1 MSNEFEG
8 RTNKLASANTVDLTI
23 LLDKLAEHYYSKEL
37 ILFENGQDLPQQDDQ
52 ALVELFTKLTD
63 YYSFGEGKDLNPYSD
78 KLWMVYDLLADAF
91 NPKAHKSNKD
101 QEEEKDKNTE
111 TIYTKSDEEIKRLYD
126 LIMEGQSLA
135 KEFEN
140 GMIADF
146 EDLLKLEKEKKDTKI
161 STLKE

>member
-91 NPKAHKSNKD
+91 NPNAHKSNKD
-101 QEEEKDKNTE
+101 QEEKDKNTE

-126 LIMEGQSLA
+126 LIMEGQSLE

-146 EDLLKLEKEKKDTKI
+146 EDLVKLEKEKKDTKI
-161 STLKE
+161 GTLKE